1 MVKIPKF
8 SDLTDFDKIKQMGN
22 DLADKASKTIGDT
35 AKMKEMA
42 NKVKST
48 VTEKASEYTG
58 QKNAS
63 AKDIPLAEFIDAI
76 GKSMSDMYEAQKQQV
91 AIMNNL
97 KKQIQQLQHA
107 LANLD
112 NQAEQQ
118 QDEVDDGDTET
129 KD

>member
-8 SDLTDFDKIKQMGN
+8 SDLTDIDKIKQMGN

-58 QKNAS
+58 QKNTP

-97 KKQIQQLQHA
+97 KKQIQQLLLKTGQ
-107 LANLD
+107 
-112 NQAEQQ
+112 
-118 QDEVDDGDTET
+118 
-129 KD
+129 